1 MEMMTVLVGIA
12 IGAHFTKVL
21 KDSGK
26 QSFTKEEII
35 KLHAEAVIKAS
46 EELNEQKEKSGQKE
60 KDVEYPKPMSDIPSW
75 LLRNRLLPLHN

>member
-60 KDVEYPKPMSDIPSW
+60 KDVEYPKPMSDIPS
-75 LLRNRLLPLHN
+75 